1 MNAGEYFKLY
11 WGMGMQSSYLIDNEE
26 LEGKVG
32 LSKKLRDLNE
42 YGGFEMQ
49 GGFSEGWGI

>member
-1 MNAGEYFKLY
+1 
-11 WGMGMQSSYLIDNEE
+11 MQSSYLIDNEE